1 MQVKGK
7 WNDIHPEAVIGE
19 GTDIWSWNY
28 IGKCVIGERCHITN
42 WVHIGDGCIIGDDC
56 NFQPH
61 SYLTSNVRMGDRV
74 FVAGGTQF
82 TDIKYLTIEKNPLRE
97 SVVVGNDVVLGN
109 GSRLLG
115 GIKVGDGAVLAMGA
129 VAVKDVPPRQV
140 WMGVPA
146 RFYCTREEYDWKKE
160 EYDSQRRGTF

>member
-7 WNDIHPEAVIGE
+7 YNDIHPNAWIGE

-28 IGKCVIGERCHITN
+28 IGECRIGKRCHITN

-61 SYLTSNVRMGDRV
+61 CYLTSDVKLGNRV
-74 FVAGGTQF
+74 FVAGGVQF
-82 TDIKYLTIEKNPLRE
+82 TDIKYLTSEKTQVKEP
-97 SVVVGNDVVLGN
+97 VTVGDDAVFGN
-109 GSRLLG
+109 GCRLLG
-115 GIKVGDGAVLAMGA
+115 GITIGDKSVIAMGA
-129 VAVKDVPPRQV
+129 VVTKNVPPGEV

-146 RFYCTREEYDWKKE
+146 RFYCTREEYDRKKIQY
-160 EYDSQRRGTF
+160 EYERRGTH